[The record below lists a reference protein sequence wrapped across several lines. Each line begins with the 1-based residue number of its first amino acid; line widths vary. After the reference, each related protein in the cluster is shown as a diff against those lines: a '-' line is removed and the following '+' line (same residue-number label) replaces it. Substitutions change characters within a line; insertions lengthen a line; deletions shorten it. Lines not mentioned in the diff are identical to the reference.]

1 MESHIR
7 LTCTRQ
13 GRDPCK
19 RIASHAMLASSSSLS
34 HTTNT
39 AGYHRVSSSDAG
51 KRAFAAEN
59 SRGQRN
65 YYRYY
70 YYCYYPYLHY
80 RKLRATIEYR
90 DCYTTRLGPANSL
103 FYLHARTGSPY
114 GAVVAGK
121 VKQTL
126 ACSDLCRGM
135 QTEHCAMTAEK
146 TMKSK

>member
-1 MESHIR
+1 MNAVKAVTALPSQQVCGA
-7 LTCTRQ
+7 LTYDRP
-13 GRDPCK
+13 R
-19 RIASHAMLASSSSLS
+19 
-34 HTTNT
+34 
-39 AGYHRVSSSDAG
+39 
-51 KRAFAAEN
+51 
-59 SRGQRN
+59 RGPRSFN
-65 YYRYY
+65 N